1 MPRGA
6 ARSEAAR
13 AAILASVASLVDR
26 VGYDAVTIE
35 GIAHEAGVGK
45 QTIYR
50 WYPSK
55 SAIIAEAL
63 VEGRLLGEDFTI
75 PDTGDPV
82 ADIADWLEHVL
93 TFLAKSNHSALL
105 SSLIAA
111 SVDSPEI
118 GLRIAQRLGMDGP
131 SIADRVQQATDAGQL
146 SPALSPDQIDQLIV
160 GVIMMRALGRNPYLE
175 GEALRLVTALLSPA
189 AESDVGRVSSDG
201 RSAAVSAPLT
211 DA

>member
-50 WYPSK
+50 WYSSK

-75 PDTGDPV
+75 PHTGDTV
-82 ADIADWLEHVL
+82 ADISSWLEHVL

-118 GLRIAQRLGMDGP
+118 GARIAERLGMERP
-131 SIADRVQQATDAGQL
+131 TIAERIQRATDAGEL
-146 SPALSPDQIDQLIV
+146 SPSLTPDQLDQLIV
-160 GVIMMRALGRNPYLE
+160 GLIMRRALDRHPYSE
-175 GEALRLVTALLSPA
+175 GEAQQLVAALLRAGAPSA
-189 AESDVGRVSSDG
+189 RGERAGS
-201 RSAAVSAPLT
+201 RS
-211 DA
+211 

>member
-6 ARSEAAR
+6 ARSEAAH

-35 GIAHEAGVGK
+35 GIAAEAGVSK

-75 PDTGDPV
+75 PDTGDTA
-82 ADIADWLEHVL
+82 ADIAAWLEHVL
-93 TFLAKSNHSALL
+93 TFLASRNHAALL
-105 SSLIAA
+105 SSLVAA

-118 GLRIAQRLGMDGP
+118 GLRISERLGLGGP
-131 SIADRVQQATDAGQL
+131 TIAERVQRATDAGEL
-146 SPALSPDQIDQLIV
+146 SPVLSPDQIDQLIV
-160 GVIMMRALGRNPYLE
+160 GVIMMRALGRNPYE
-175 GEALRLVTALLSPA
+175 QGEARRLVGALL
-189 AESDVGRVSSDG
+189 EVTG
-201 RSAAVSAPLT
+201 
-211 DA
+211 

>member
-35 GIAHEAGVGK
+35 GIAAAAGVGK

-82 ADIADWLEHVL
+82 ADIAAWLEHVL
-93 TFLAKSNHSALL
+93 RFLASRNHSALL

-118 GLRIAQRLGMDGP
+118 GLRISQRLGLGGP
-131 SIADRVQQATDAGQL
+131 TIAERVRQATDAGEL
-146 SPALSPDQIDQLIV
+146 ASPLSPDQIDQLIV
-160 GVIMMRALGRNPYLE
+160 GIIMMRALGRNPYVE
-175 GEALRLVTALLSPA
+175 GEARQLVGALL
-189 AESDVGRVSSDG
+189 DSSTRADS
-201 RSAAVSAPLT
+201 RP
-211 DA
+211 